1 MLLLKFN
8 SDYATLLWLDKKEFL
23 WSLSQ
28 VPGLVLL
35 KHLRISQVIKML
47 LLFMV
52 GLDHLC

>member
-1 MLLLKFN
+1 MLLLKVN
-8 SDYATLLWLDKKEFL
+8 SDYDTLLRLYNKEFL
-23 WSLSQ
+23 WSSSQ